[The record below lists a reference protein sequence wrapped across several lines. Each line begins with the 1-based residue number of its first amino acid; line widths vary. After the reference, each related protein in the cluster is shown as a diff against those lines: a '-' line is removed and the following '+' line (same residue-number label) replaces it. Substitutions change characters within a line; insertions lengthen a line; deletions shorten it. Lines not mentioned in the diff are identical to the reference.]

1 MRPSN
6 YLLTPE
12 TKGKIVVG
20 NTLAASAV
28 IFEVMTDIDTKFG
41 KIADR
46 ECDNINSEVKKWF
59 KKLAKE
65 EKVHDERMNTTNA
78 RIKQASQMYEKK
90 SKKNPRDATEEHYRY
105 INLISA
111 LGPEISQEK

>member
-1 MRPSN
+1 M
-6 YLLTPE
+6 L
-12 TKGKIVVG
+12 G

-46 ECDNINSEVKKWF
+46 ECDHISSEVKKWF

-65 EKVHDERMNTTNA
+65 EKIHDERMNTANT
-78 RIKQASQMYEKK
+78 RIKQAGQMYEKK
-90 SKKNPRDATEEHYRY
+90 SKRNPRDATEEHSRY

-111 LGPEISQEK
+111 LGPEVSQEK